1 MEIKA
6 IIERWGRR
14 YDANVLRAMMWLPEV
29 KGAQIE
35 EAAHMRA
42 WSAQL
47 EELLKASNGTGPRYR
62 VHYQPG
68 GSGVEPALY
77 VTREYHGLT
86 TTKNLQP
93 GFFRSPEYQR
103 VATIGS
109 SFKDLVSVGAAIE
122 RGKDRK
128 DVGTFPEAVDWLMH
142 QAKQGQS
149 IQRYKGLGE
158 MNPSQLW
165 ETTVNPETRR
175 LMQVRI
181 EDAVAADVSGSEGL
195 RDAGIGCAAAEKT
208 QSALRHGVYK
218 LVSRRRPLT
227 EEGEPDPWDFDVPG
241 GDWEHHSFFGGH
253 GANIMTCASFI
264 NYRFDLGWAEPAIMA
279 LAVGVN
285 IGRVVDRRHWA
296 SDAFVGAAVGVAI
309 GKAFAD
315 RQLERRRDRTGV
327 ESEGGAGRSGG
338 IDVGTRDG
346 VVYLGW
352 RQWF

>member
-1 MEIKA
+1 MV
-6 IIERWGRR
+6 RR
-14 YDANVLRAMMWLPEV
+14 AAGLVLL
-29 KGAQIE
+29 GA
-35 EAAHMRA
+35 AAFTA
-42 WSAQL
+42 SASAQSLPRNVFDDVRWAIGDAFWVYTAPLHTDGSDLATLGILIGAAGGIALLDEPIDRWIRTHPSSALL
-47 EELLKASNGTGPRYR
+47 EPVEPFREGNRAQLVDL
-62 VHYQPG
+62 
-68 GSGVEPALY
+68 GSGSLMTRVGGALWL
-77 VTREYHGLT
+77 VGL
-86 TTKNLQP
+86 
-93 GFFRSPEYQR
+93 
-103 VATIGS
+103 
-109 SFKDLVSVGAAIE
+109 
-122 RGKDRK
+122 
-128 DVGTFPEAVDWLMH
+128 
-142 QAKQGQS
+142 
-149 IQRYKGLGE
+149 
-158 MNPSQLW
+158 
-165 ETTVNPETRR
+165 
-175 LMQVRI
+175 
-181 EDAVAADVSGSEGL
+181 VSGSEGL